1 MYVTKKKI
9 QNPGRGFQKRQFL
22 ASLNCSGTSPDST
35 YVGAFVCQPAK
46 ILLPRI
52 CRVGFRV
59 MFGVMFRVV
68 TWSRRFGYNSTG
80 RRRGGRRETRMSSQ
94 QNFDASWIV
103 PIDRKQPA
111 QTNMTIFVQ

>member
-1 MYVTKKKI
+1 MYVTKKHFF

-52 CRVGFRV
+52 CICRVGSRV
-59 MFGVMFRVV
+59 IFGVMFR
-68 TWSRRFGYNSTG
+68 
-80 RRRGGRRETRMSSQ
+80 
-94 QNFDASWIV
+94 I
-103 PIDRKQPA
+103 
-111 QTNMTIFVQ
+111 